1 MAELIRMPKMSDTMT
16 EGVIAEWHKNVG
28 DTVKSGDVLAEVETD
43 KATMDLESYEEGT
56 LLYIGV
62 EKGASVPVD
71 GVLAVIGAAGE
82 EYKALL
88 DGGAPA
94 DAPAAES
101 PKPEAAPSGPIK
113 KDQVNTTMPD
123 ANTVS
128 AAPVENTNATVI
140 RMPKMSDTMTEGVI
154 VAWHK
159 KEGDTVKSGDI
170 LAEVETDKAT
180 MDLEAYEEG
189 TLLYIG
195 VKEGASVPVD
205 EVIAVIGEKGA
216 NFKVLIEG
224 GGSSAG
230 NSAPAPASNGTA
242 EQNPQQEQA
251 PANAAT
257 DLSYAGGNE
266 TAQSENGRVKASPLA
281 KAIAEER
288 GIDLRQVHGSG
299 PEGRVVKADV
309 ESFAPNKA
317 APQPAPA
324 AAPAQP
330 APVASQPAP
339 QAAAPATPAPQP
351 APTPQA
357 QGEFEDVPV
366 SQMRKTIARR
376 LSESLFTAPHFY
388 LTMEINMDKAM
399 ELRGTVNGLSPVKI
413 SFNDFVIKAAA
424 LSLKQHPDVN
434 SSWLG
439 DKIRKYKYV
448 NIGVAVAIPDGL
460 LVPVVRNADQKT
472 LSTIAG
478 EVKDLAG
485 RAKDKKLQPKD
496 WEGST
501 FSISNLGMFG
511 IDEFTAIINPPDSCI
526 MAVGAIK
533 ESVKFVDGVAK
544 PTNVMKVTLSCDHRS
559 VDGAVGS
566 AFLQTFKQ
574 LLEDPMRMLV

>member
-16 EGVIAEWHKNVG
+16 EGVIAEWHKKVG
-28 DTVKSGDVLAEVETD
+28 DKVKSGDVLAEVETD

-62 EKGASVPVD
+62 EKGQAVPVD
-71 GVLAVIGAAGE
+71 GVLAVIGAEGE
-82 EYKALL
+82 DFQALL
-88 DGGAPA
+88 NGGA
-94 DAPAAES
+94 APAPAEAPTETS
-101 PKPEAAPSGPIK
+101 DRPEAAPAGDIK
-113 KDQVNTTMPD
+113 TDQVNTTMPA

-128 AAPVENTNATVI
+128 AAPTENVNASVI

-159 KEGDTVKSGDI
+159 KEGDTVKSGDV

-195 VKEGASVPVD
+195 VKEGEAVPVD
-205 EVIAVIGEKGA
+205 AVIAVVGEKGA

-224 GGSSAG
+224 GASGAAAPAQ
-230 NSAPAPASNGTA
+230 SAPAESAAPTS
-242 EQNPQQEQA
+242 A
-251 PANAAT
+251 PAANGQAAPA
-257 DLSYAGGNE
+257 DNS
-266 TAQSENGRVKASPLA
+266 RVKASPLA

-288 GIDLRQVHGSG
+288 GIDLRQIHGTG

-309 ESFAPNKA
+309 ESFKPGQRSVVTAKP
-317 APQPAPA
+317 APQPAV
-324 AAPAQP
+324 QP
-330 APVASQPAP
+330 ASTPQATPAP
-339 QAAAPATPAPQP
+339 QAAPATPAPASQP
-351 APTPQA
+351 

-399 ELRGTVNGLSPVKI
+399 ELRGTVNGLSPVKV

-424 LSLKQHPDVN
+424 LALKQHPDVN

-448 NIGVAVAIPDGL
+448 NIGVAVAVPDGL

-485 RAKDKKLQPKD
+485 KAKDKKLQPKD